1 MEIYMT
7 DKKLWISLSAAVAA
21 LAALC
26 IILLIVL
33 IVIPPKG
40 GPDLPTNNQDGIIL
54 GKTEDKGQSYL
65 DKIVFLGDSNTAHLC
80 HPSYTEIS
88 GMVKDKQIWTGDGST
103 LMLDIGITGRNI
115 IYPETNEAM
124 TIAAAA
130 AKKKP
135 EILIITLGYNGKDL
149 SDDEFIAAYENLI
162 KAVKEASPETK
173 IIAQSLFPVRR
184 GTGVSDPQKTNA
196 RLDVLNGHIKDVAKK
211 QDIKYLDTQ
220 AVLKDSSGI
229 LKAEYSSQ
237 GGFSHE
243 DGYHLSDI
251 GLKAVLDYIKTHAYT
266 N

>member
-1 MEIYMT
+1 MT
-7 DKKLWISLSAAVAA
+7 DKKLWTSLSATVAA
-21 LAALC
+21 LSVLC
-26 IILLIVL
+26 IVLLIVL

-40 GPDLPTNNQDGIIL
+40 SSDLPANGSDSVIL
-54 GKTEDKGQSYL
+54 GKTDDMGQSYL
-65 DKIVFLGDSNTAHLC
+65 NKIVFLGDSNTAHLC
-80 HPSYTEIS
+80 HDSYTKIR
-88 GMVKDKQIWTGDGST
+88 GLVGKDQVWTGAGST
-103 LMLDIGITGRNI
+103 LMLDIGITGRDI
-115 IYPETNEAM
+115 IYPETKEEM
-124 TIAAAA
+124 TIAEAA

-173 IIAQSLFPVRR
+173 IIAQSLFPVRS
-184 GTGVSDPQKTNA
+184 GTGVSDPQKTHA
-196 RLDVLNGHIKDVAKK
+196 RLDVLNGHIKDIAKK
-211 QDIKYLDTQ
+211 QNIKYLDTQ
-220 AVLKDSSGI
+220 AILKDSSGI

-266 N
+266 D